1 MRQLAISNKKLRGMP
16 RRLRSLKRWSESYA
30 SKFPEINS
38 EDYSYGYWNVKIP
51 VHFSLVQGK
60 QTSRDIQ
67 SYCAQAL
74 INAAYEIHQ
83 AKPANKNDIRVTC
96 SIVLPDMFSSEL
108 CLFTSEEYFD
118 MHTSPGVNVFGQL
131 SLLRDR
137 SLIREWGLKLPRG
150 FSELGILRVCEND
163 EGELYHSEHW
173 YIGEV
178 SKK

>member
-1 MRQLAISNKKLRGMP
+1 
-16 RRLRSLKRWSESYA
+16 
-30 SKFPEINS
+30 
-38 EDYSYGYWNVKIP
+38 
-51 VHFSLVQGK
+51 
-60 QTSRDIQ
+60 
-67 SYCAQAL
+67 
-74 INAAYEIHQ
+74 
-83 AKPANKNDIRVTC
+83 
-96 SIVLPDMFSSEL
+96 MFSSEL

-118 MHTSPGVNVFGQL
+118 MHTSPGVNFFGRL

-163 EGELYHSEHW
+163 DGELYHSEHW